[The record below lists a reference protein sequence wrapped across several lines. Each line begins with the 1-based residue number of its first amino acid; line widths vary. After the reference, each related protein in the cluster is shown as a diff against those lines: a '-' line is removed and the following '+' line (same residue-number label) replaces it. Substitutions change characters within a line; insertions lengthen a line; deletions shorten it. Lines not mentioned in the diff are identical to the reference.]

1 MRHLQHD
8 ASAPT
13 RITDIVFPGS
23 LGTALSATLEL
34 PPGRPRAFAVFAH
47 CFTCTSESHAAS
59 RISGALAG
67 LGYAV
72 LRFDFTGLGRSG
84 GNFSDTS
91 FTTNVEDLV
100 AGADWLADTWG
111 APSLL
116 VGHSLGGAAVIAAEA
131 RIPSVQAVA
140 TLGAPADTAHVT
152 RLLSGGAPGEDGLLK
167 VDIGGRPFTVSQQF
181 LDDVAAQPQ
190 AARLQ
195 ALRGALLVLHS
206 PDDHVVGVENARTIF
221 DQARH
226 PKSFVSLDGAD
237 HLLSR
242 REDSHFAAS
251 MIAAWAER
259 HLPPVD
265 GDVTRR
271 VKVVADDT
279 VSPVVT
285 VREQS
290 EQGMVHRASTGRHS
304 WLIDEPVSA
313 GGDDLGGTPYDIL
326 LSALGACT
334 SMTMRMYARRKG
346 WDYSPATVT
355 LRHRRVHARDC
366 ATCETT
372 QGMVDQIDREITLDP
387 RLSAEQRQA
396 LLTIADKCPV
406 HRTLTREVVV
416 TTHLAGKDSERTTSS
431 STSARHRSSTP
442 PPSPRSTRSR

>member
-1 MRHLQHD
+1 MRHLPHG
-8 ASAPT
+8 SAPT
-13 RITDIVFPGS
+13 RITDIVFPGA
-23 LGTALSATLEL
+23 LGTALAATLEL
-34 PPGRPRAFAVFAH
+34 PAGRPRAFAVFAH
-47 CFTCTSESHAAS
+47 CFTCTSESRAAS

-67 LGYAV
+67 LGHAV

-84 GNFSDTS
+84 GDFSHTS
-91 FTTNVEDLV
+91 FTTNVDDLV
-100 AGADWLADTWG
+100 AAADWLADTWG
-111 APSLL
+111 PASLL

-152 RLLSGGAPGEDGLLK
+152 RLLSGGIPDEDSLLT
-167 VDIGGRPFTVSQQF
+167 VDIGGRPFTVSRQF
-181 LDDVAAQPQ
+181 LDDVATQPQ
-190 AARLQ
+190 AARLR

-206 PDDHVVGVENARTIF
+206 PDDDVVGVENARTIF

-251 MIAAWAER
+251 MIAAWAHR
-259 HLPPVD
+259 HLPLVG
-265 GDVTRR
+265 GDATG
-271 VKVVADDT
+271 KGQLVADDAP
-279 VSPVVT
+279 SPLVT

-290 EQGMVHRASTGRHS
+290 EQGMVHVASIGRHS

-313 GGDDLGGTPYDIL
+313 GGEDLGGTPYDVL

-334 SMTMRMYARRKG
+334 SMTMRMYAHRKG
-346 WDYSPATVT
+346 WEYSPATVT
-355 LRHRRVHARDC
+355 LRHRRVHAMDC

-387 RLSAEQRQA
+387 RLSAEQQEA
-396 LLTIADKCPV
+396 LLAIADKCPV
-406 HRTLTREVVV
+406 HRTLSREVVV
-416 TTHLAGKDSERTTSS
+416 MTQLAGETSQPQPGPDTAVDLAAS
-431 STSARHRSSTP
+431 
-442 PPSPRSTRSR
+442 